1 MPYNKKRRYPEN
13 GCPKYYQPFSAPLF
27 LGLCQPGN
35 FMIFHKHL
43 RDADLPVF
51 CSARLPRCFCVGK
64 RLPPAG
70 RPRCPAPKRPAPER
84 SAVSEQSTAVALAF
98 CTKREQMSYSKSR
111 VHNTLSAE
119 NIATGSAPSAFFA
132 PCRLQGDFV
141 CSIRR
146 AGKSTALRAL
156 PATQPTSSHL
166 ERPMSAPP
174 GIASRP
180 DERPE
185 LVPSMGPAPL
195 DHMSRL
201 RRHA

>member
-1 MPYNKKRRYPEN
+1 MQTCLFVAPPDYPAA
-13 GCPKYYQPFSAPLF
+13 SALASA
-27 LGLCQPGN
+27 C
-35 FMIFHKHL
+35 L
-43 RDADLPVF
+43 RPEGHAALLRKDLP
-51 CSARLPRCFCVGK
+51 R
-64 RLPPAG
+64 
-70 RPRCPAPKRPAPER
+70 
-84 SAVSEQSTAVALAF
+84 TALQFQCRALRWLSFAF

-111 VHNTLSAE
+111 VQNTLSAE
-119 NIATGSAPSAFFA
+119 NIAAGSAPSAFFA

-156 PATQPTSSHL
+156 PATLPTSSHL

-201 RRHA
+201 RCHA

>member
-1 MPYNKKRRYPEN
+1 MQTCLFFAPPDSPAASTLASACLRPE
-13 GCPKYYQPFSAPLF
+13 GHAAL
-27 LGLCQPGN
+27 
-35 FMIFHKHL
+35 L
-43 RDADLPVF
+43 RKDLPRTALQF
-51 CSARLPRCFCVGK
+51 
-64 RLPPAG
+64 
-70 RPRCPAPKRPAPER
+70 
-84 SAVSEQSTAVALAF
+84 QSRALRWFSSAF
-98 CTKREQMSYSKSR
+98 CTKREQMSYSKGG
-111 VHNTLSAE
+111 VHTLSDE

-156 PATQPTSSHL
+156 PATLPTSSHL